1 MKPHK
6 YSCSALNQVI
16 KNMLA
21 KGYSKPRIVA
31 LLGEVAPMVNVGR
44 VLRICQ
50 RDAPGFERMI

>member
-1 MKPHK
+1 
-6 YSCSALNQVI
+6 
-16 KNMLA
+16 MLA